1 MPTPHVNELKDIKS
15 DYLVDAFTGSQV
27 RIFIGDIYVDNLLS
41 IQWDATQ
48 SKSPIYGYN
57 SVEFDYVMKGNF
69 LVQGSFAII
78 FTEMAYLEL
87 IRRATTGEF
96 DNVKDEE
103 KRILM
108 NSGRTNGIEPGE
120 LPIYGNLSRPGPLS
134 AYYKNEN
141 TNVVSPIASYNTIRD
156 ILRYQKWSMSK
167 YEDYAEVLEDL
178 LWNGAL
184 YDSIMEEDSH
194 NAKQSIAKWD
204 KEHKRIRRADEN
216 DYYYDQIDN
225 LAYILSDTNN
235 LFNITLLYGDVNNP
249 ASEHTVKNI
258 FDVHITGS
266 SQAITTDDAVVETY
280 TFFAKNVDV
289 KIGNIA
295 VPKLLHNLRTN
306 DSTIASTFSVVKKS
320 DDIWYKI
327 YPTYINNSTLEQ
339 INIRAKPIPNVVR
352 EKIFGTLKSLT
363 KADFIA
369 KLNQYLNSGDNSLI
383 GSSLASKLSS
393 YTVTFYIRL
402 GDGNTKTILTKEVSL

>member
-1 MPTPHVNELKDIKS
+1 MSNPHINELKDIKS

-27 RIFIGDIYVDNLLS
+27 RIFIGDVYVDNLLS

-57 SVEFDYVMKGNF
+57 SVEFDAVMKGNF

-96 DNVKDEE
+96 ETTKDEE
-103 KRILM
+103 KRALL
-108 NSGRTNGIEPGE
+108 NKGKTNGIEPGE
-120 LPIYGNLSRPGPLS
+120 LPVYGNMSRSGPLS
-134 AYYKNEN
+134 AYYRDEN
-141 TNVVSPIASYNTIRD
+141 TNIVSPIASYKTIRD
-156 ILRYQKWSMSK
+156 ILRYEKWDMSQ

-178 LWNGAL
+178 IWNGSL
-184 YDSIMEEDSH
+184 YDDIMEGNAH
-194 NAKQSIAKWD
+194 NAKNSVALWD
-204 KEHKRIRRADEN
+204 KTHKRIRRADEN
-216 DYYYDQIDN
+216 DYYYDAIDHI
-225 LAYILSDTNN
+225 AYILSDTNN

-266 SQAITTDDAVVETY
+266 AQAITTDDAVVETF

-295 VPKLLHNLRTN
+295 VPRLLHNLRTN
-306 DSTIASTFSVVKKS
+306 DSTIATTFSIVKKD

-327 YPTYINNSTLEQ
+327 DPQYKDSSTLEQ
-339 INIRAKPIPNVVR
+339 INIKARPIPNIVR
-352 EKIFGTLKSLT
+352 TKIFGNLNTLT
-363 KADFIA
+363 KQDFIQ
-369 KLNQYLNSGDNSLI
+369 KLDQYLSSGDNSLV
-383 GSSLASKLSS
+383 GSTLVSKINS
-393 YTVTFYIRL
+393 YTVTFFIRL
-402 GDGNTKTILTKEVSL
+402 SDGNTETLLTKEVSL